1 MKTIGLLVTLVALTV
16 FTGPAIADDADDVRA
31 TIERHYAAI
40 HAKDLEA
47 VGSHHLKDFSMFPS
61 DGGVLWEPD
70 WREVSERMGMTF
82 EFPTLN
88 VRMSNFNALVYGN
101 VAVATFYLVG
111 TSSHAG
117 ETRNVTNRVSA
128 VWVKDGS
135 EWKEAHHHE
144 SPLRAG
150 D

>member
-40 HAKDLEA
+40 YAKDLEA

-61 DGGVLWEPD
+61 DGGVLWELD
-70 WREVSERMGMTF
+70 WREVSERMGTTF
-82 EFPTLN
+82 EFAALN
-88 VRMSNFNALVYGN
+88 VRMSNFNAQIYGN

-111 TSSHAG
+111 TSTHAG